1 MVQANTNHRLE
12 IPEQEVDLR
21 ELDWASWL
29 HPMADVS
36 GPVVCISVP
45 SLPWLVHEDGP
56 FETVAS
62 TDCPMCY
69 LRPRSNEAVRMVE
82 GYLGSLTTEERTLLH
97 LLNQQLPSGGWE
109 APSTLTQAGIS
120 AAVHVQRKHIPRTLK
135 RMESNGIISVTQ
147 RHIPGGKQRKRV
159 YTLTEDGTAQAES
172 LRDRVFAQIVTVD
185 GDAKPLGTLWSSPQP
200 VLELLSHVDEGMVF
214 HTTALISPVSNPE
227 GMVSI
232 DAQYG
237 EELVRRMFAR
247 AWEDGKITKDEQSL
261 LNEVVEFLG
270 MHPERARRLS
280 NEARKSLKIPPPEE
294 VYYDMILQALDD
306 GEIMQEEIDLLDTF
320 RVAFGIDQV
329 THNALLERAREQPA
343 TSQHYETYKATV
355 KTALQDNVITTDEHA
370 MLRTLRTQLDI
381 SDEEHDQ
388 ILAELSQSTRR

>member
-1 MVQANTNHRLE
+1 
-12 IPEQEVDLR
+12 
-21 ELDWASWL
+21 
-29 HPMADVS
+29 
-36 GPVVCISVP
+36 
-45 SLPWLVHEDGP
+45 
-56 FETVAS
+56 
-62 TDCPMCY
+62 
-69 LRPRSNEAVRMVE
+69 MVE
-82 GYLGSLTTEERTLLH
+82 GYLGTLTTEERTMLH

-109 APSTLTQAGIS
+109 APATLTQAGIS

-135 RMESNGIISVTQ
+135 RMESNGVLNVAQ

-159 YTLTEDGTAQAES
+159 YTLSELGNEQAAA
-172 LRDRVFAQIVTVD
+172 LRDRLFNETVTAD
-185 GDAKPLGTLWSSPQP
+185 GNEVKLGSLWISPQP
-200 VLELLSHVDEGMVF
+200 VLELLSHVDEGMIY
-214 HTTALISPVSNPE
+214 HSSALISPVSNPE

-232 DAQYG
+232 DGQYG

-306 GEIMQEEIDLLDTF
+306 GEIMQEEIDLLNTF

-329 THNALLERAREQPA
+329 THNALLDKARAVPV
-343 TSQHYETYKATV
+343 TSEHYETYAAMV
-355 KTALQDNVITTDEHA
+355 KTAMQDSVITADEHA
-370 MLRTLRTQLDI
+370 LLRTLRVQLDI
-381 SDEEHDQ
+381 SEEEHER
-388 ILAELSQSTRR
+388 ILAEYTNGR

>member
-1 MVQANTNHRLE
+1 
-12 IPEQEVDLR
+12 
-21 ELDWASWL
+21 
-29 HPMADVS
+29 
-36 GPVVCISVP
+36 
-45 SLPWLVHEDGP
+45 
-56 FETVAS
+56 
-62 TDCPMCY
+62 
-69 LRPRSNEAVRMVE
+69 MVE
-82 GYLGSLTTEERTLLH
+82 GYLGTLTTEERTMLH

-109 APSTLTQAGIS
+109 APATLTQAGIS

-135 RMESNGIISVTQ
+135 RMESNGVLNVAQ

-159 YTLTEDGTAQAES
+159 YTLSELGNEQAAA
-172 LRDRVFAQIVTVD
+172 LRDRLFNETVTAD
-185 GDAKPLGTLWSSPQP
+185 GNEVKLGSLWISPQP
-200 VLELLSHVDEGMVF
+200 VLELLSHVDEGMVY
-214 HTTALISPVSNPE
+214 HSSALISPVSNPE

-232 DAQYG
+232 DGQYG

-306 GEIMQEEIDLLDTF
+306 GEIMQEEIDLLNTF

-329 THNALLERAREQPA
+329 THNALLDKARAVPV
-343 TSQHYETYKATV
+343 TSEHYETYAAMV
-355 KTALQDNVITTDEHA
+355 KTAMQDSVITADEHA
-370 MLRTLRTQLDI
+370 LLRTLRVQLDI
-381 SDEEHDQ
+381 SEEEHER
-388 ILAELSQSTRR
+388 ILAEYTNGR

>member
-1 MVQANTNHRLE
+1 
-12 IPEQEVDLR
+12 
-21 ELDWASWL
+21 
-29 HPMADVS
+29 
-36 GPVVCISVP
+36 
-45 SLPWLVHEDGP
+45 
-56 FETVAS
+56 
-62 TDCPMCY
+62 
-69 LRPRSNEAVRMVE
+69 MVE
-82 GYLGSLTTEERTLLH
+82 GYLGTLTTEERTMLH

-109 APSTLTQAGIS
+109 APATLTQAGIS

-135 RMESNGIISVTQ
+135 RMEANGLLNVAQ

-159 YTLTEDGTAQAES
+159 YTLSELGNEQAGA
-172 LRDRVFAQIVTVD
+172 LRDRLFNETVSAD
-185 GDAKPLGTLWSSPQP
+185 GSEVKLGSLWNSPQP

-214 HTTALISPVSNPE
+214 HSSALISPVSNPE

-232 DAQYG
+232 DGQYG

-306 GEIMQEEIDLLDTF
+306 GEIMQEEIDLLNTF

-329 THNALLERAREQPA
+329 THNALLDKARSVPI
-343 TSQHYETYKATV
+343 TSEHYDTYAAMV
-355 KTALQDNVITTDEHA
+355 RTAMQDSVITADEHA
-370 MLRTLRTQLDI
+370 MLRTLRTQLEI
-381 SDEEHDQ
+381 TEDEHER
-388 ILAELSQSTRR
+388 ILAEYANGR

>member
-1 MVQANTNHRLE
+1 
-12 IPEQEVDLR
+12 
-21 ELDWASWL
+21 
-29 HPMADVS
+29 
-36 GPVVCISVP
+36 
-45 SLPWLVHEDGP
+45 
-56 FETVAS
+56 
-62 TDCPMCY
+62 
-69 LRPRSNEAVRMVE
+69 MVE
-82 GYLGSLTTEERTLLH
+82 GYLGTLTTEERTMLH

-109 APSTLTQAGIS
+109 APATLTQAGIS

-135 RMESNGIISVTQ
+135 RMESNGVLNVAQ

-159 YTLTEDGTAQAES
+159 YTLSELGNEQAAA
-172 LRDRVFAQIVTVD
+172 LRDRLFNETVTAD
-185 GDAKPLGTLWSSPQP
+185 GNEVKLGSLWISPQP
-200 VLELLSHVDEGMVF
+200 VLELLSHVDEGMVY
-214 HTTALISPVSNPE
+214 HSSALISPVSNPE

-232 DAQYG
+232 DGQYG

-306 GEIMQEEIDLLDTF
+306 GEIMQEEIDLLNTF

-329 THNALLERAREQPA
+329 THNALLDKARAVPV
-343 TSQHYETYKATV
+343 TSEHYDTYAAMV
-355 KTALQDNVITTDEHA
+355 KTAMQDSVITADEHA
-370 MLRTLRTQLDI
+370 LLRTLRVQLDI
-381 SDEEHDQ
+381 SEEEHER
-388 ILAELSQSTRR
+388 ILAEYTNGR

>member
-1 MVQANTNHRLE
+1 
-12 IPEQEVDLR
+12 
-21 ELDWASWL
+21 
-29 HPMADVS
+29 
-36 GPVVCISVP
+36 
-45 SLPWLVHEDGP
+45 
-56 FETVAS
+56 
-62 TDCPMCY
+62 
-69 LRPRSNEAVRMVE
+69 MVE

-109 APSTLTQAGIS
+109 APASLTQAGIS

-135 RMESNGIISVTQ
+135 RMEKNGMIAVAQ

-159 YTLTEDGTAQAES
+159 YTLTEDGTAHATS
-172 LRDRVFAQIVTVD
+172 LRERIFAQIVTVE
-185 GDAKPLGTLWSSPQP
+185 GEAKALGTMWTSPQP

-214 HTTALISPVSNPE
+214 HTSALISPVSNPE
-227 GMVSI
+227 GMASI

-294 VYYDMILQALDD
+294 VYFDMILQALDD

-329 THNALLERAREQPA
+329 THNALLERAREQP
-343 TSQHYETYKATV
+343 SQSEHYETYKATV
-355 KTALQDNVITTDEHA
+355 KTALQDQVITADEHA
-370 MLRTLRTQLDI
+370 MLRTLRAQLDI

-388 ILAELSQSTRR
+388 ILADLSEPTRR

>member
-1 MVQANTNHRLE
+1 MCYHEVQRLE
-12 IPEQEVDLR
+12 AMVL
-21 ELDWASWL
+21 
-29 HPMADVS
+29 
-36 GPVVCISVP
+36 
-45 SLPWLVHEDGP
+45 
-56 FETVAS
+56 
-62 TDCPMCY
+62 
-69 LRPRSNEAVRMVE
+69 VE

-97 LLNQQLPSGGWE
+97 LLNQQLPTGGWE
-109 APSTLTQAGIS
+109 APSSLTQAGIS

-135 RMESNGIISVTQ
+135 RMESSGYIQVAQ

-159 YTLTEDGTAQAES
+159 YTLTETGAEHAEA
-172 LRDRVFAQIVTVD
+172 LRDRIFALKVQTNGTDVL
-185 GDAKPLGTLWSSPQP
+185 LGSLWTSPQP
-200 VLELLSHVDEGMVF
+200 ILELLSHVDEGM
-214 HTTALISPVSNPE
+214 TYCDTPLISPVSNPE

-280 NEARKSLKIPPPEE
+280 NEARKTLKIPPPEE

-306 GEIMQEEIDLLDTF
+306 GHIMQDEIDLLETF

-329 THNALLERAREQPA
+329 THNLLLEKAREQPA
-343 TSQHYETYKATV
+343 QSEHFDAYAATV
-355 KTALQDNVITTDEHA
+355 KTALQDNIITADEHA
-370 MLRTLRTQLDI
+370 MLRTLRQELGI
-381 SDEEHDQ
+381 SQEEHERVMR
-388 ILAELSQSTRR
+388 ELSEHIRG

>member
-1 MVQANTNHRLE
+1 
-12 IPEQEVDLR
+12 
-21 ELDWASWL
+21 
-29 HPMADVS
+29 
-36 GPVVCISVP
+36 
-45 SLPWLVHEDGP
+45 
-56 FETVAS
+56 
-62 TDCPMCY
+62 
-69 LRPRSNEAVRMVE
+69 MVE
-82 GYLGSLTTEERTLLH
+82 GYLGTLTTEERTMLH

-109 APSTLTQAGIS
+109 APATLTQAGIS

-135 RMESNGIISVTQ
+135 RMEANGLLNVAQ

-159 YTLTEDGTAQAES
+159 YTLSELGNEQAGALRERLFNETVSADGSKVKLGS
-172 LRDRVFAQIVTVD
+172 L
-185 GDAKPLGTLWSSPQP
+185 WNSPQP

-214 HTTALISPVSNPE
+214 HSSALISPVSNPE

-232 DAQYG
+232 DGQYG

-306 GEIMQEEIDLLDTF
+306 GEIMQEEIDLLNTF

-329 THNALLERAREQPA
+329 THNALLDKARSVPI
-343 TSQHYETYKATV
+343 TSEHYDTYAAMV
-355 KTALQDNVITTDEHA
+355 RTAMQDGVITADEHA
-370 MLRTLRTQLDI
+370 MLRTLRTQLEI
-381 SDEEHDQ
+381 TEDEHER
-388 ILAELSQSTRR
+388 ILAEYANGR

>member
-1 MVQANTNHRLE
+1 
-12 IPEQEVDLR
+12 
-21 ELDWASWL
+21 
-29 HPMADVS
+29 
-36 GPVVCISVP
+36 
-45 SLPWLVHEDGP
+45 
-56 FETVAS
+56 
-62 TDCPMCY
+62 
-69 LRPRSNEAVRMVE
+69 MVE
-82 GYLGSLTTEERTLLH
+82 GYLGTLTTEERTMLH

-109 APSTLTQAGIS
+109 APATLTQAGIS

-135 RMESNGIISVTQ
+135 RMEANGLLNVAQ

-159 YTLTEDGTAQAES
+159 YTLSELGNEQAGA
-172 LRDRVFAQIVTVD
+172 LRDRLFNETVSAD
-185 GDAKPLGTLWSSPQP
+185 GSEVKLGSLWNSPQP

-214 HTTALISPVSNPE
+214 HSSALISPVSNPE

-232 DAQYG
+232 DGQYG

-306 GEIMQEEIDLLDTF
+306 GEIMQEEIDLLNTF

-329 THNALLERAREQPA
+329 THNALLDKARSVPI
-343 TSQHYETYKATV
+343 TSEHYDTYAAMV
-355 KTALQDNVITTDEHA
+355 RTAMQDGVITADEHA
-370 MLRTLRTQLDI
+370 MLRTLRTQLEI
-381 SDEEHDQ
+381 TEDEHER
-388 ILAELSQSTRR
+388 ILAEYANGR

>member
-1 MVQANTNHRLE
+1 M
-12 IPEQEVDLR
+12 
-21 ELDWASWL
+21 
-29 HPMADVS
+29 
-36 GPVVCISVP
+36 
-45 SLPWLVHEDGP
+45 
-56 FETVAS
+56 
-62 TDCPMCY
+62 
-69 LRPRSNEAVRMVE
+69 
-82 GYLGSLTTEERTLLH
+82 LH

-109 APSTLTQAGIS
+109 APATLTQAGIS

-135 RMESNGIISVTQ
+135 RMEANGLLNVAQ

-159 YTLTEDGTAQAES
+159 YTLSELGNEQAGALRERLFNETVSADGSKVKLGS
-172 LRDRVFAQIVTVD
+172 L
-185 GDAKPLGTLWSSPQP
+185 WNSPQP

-214 HTTALISPVSNPE
+214 HSSALISPVSNPE

-232 DAQYG
+232 DGQYG

-306 GEIMQEEIDLLDTF
+306 GEIMQEEIDLLNTF

-329 THNALLERAREQPA
+329 THNALLDKARSVPI
-343 TSQHYETYKATV
+343 TSEHYDTYAAMV
-355 KTALQDNVITTDEHA
+355 RTAMQDGVITADEHA
-370 MLRTLRTQLDI
+370 MLRTLRTQLEI
-381 SDEEHDQ
+381 TEDEHER
-388 ILAELSQSTRR
+388 ILAEYANGR

>member
-1 MVQANTNHRLE
+1 
-12 IPEQEVDLR
+12 
-21 ELDWASWL
+21 
-29 HPMADVS
+29 
-36 GPVVCISVP
+36 
-45 SLPWLVHEDGP
+45 
-56 FETVAS
+56 
-62 TDCPMCY
+62 
-69 LRPRSNEAVRMVE
+69 MVE
-82 GYLGSLTTEERTLLH
+82 GYLGTLTTEERTMLH

-109 APSTLTQAGIS
+109 APATLTQAGIS

-135 RMESNGIISVTQ
+135 RMEANGLLNVAQ

-159 YTLTEDGTAQAES
+159 YTLSELGNEQAGA
-172 LRDRVFAQIVTVD
+172 LRDRLFNETVSAD
-185 GDAKPLGTLWSSPQP
+185 GSEVKLGSLWNSPQP

-214 HTTALISPVSNPE
+214 HSSALISPVSNPE

-232 DAQYG
+232 DGQYG

-329 THNALLERAREQPA
+329 THNALLDKARSVPI
-343 TSQHYETYKATV
+343 TSEHYDTYAAMV
-355 KTALQDNVITTDEHA
+355 RTAMQDGVITADEHA
-370 MLRTLRTQLDI
+370 MLRTLRTQLEI
-381 SDEEHDQ
+381 TEDEHER
-388 ILAELSQSTRR
+388 ILAEYANGR

>member
-1 MVQANTNHRLE
+1 
-12 IPEQEVDLR
+12 
-21 ELDWASWL
+21 
-29 HPMADVS
+29 
-36 GPVVCISVP
+36 
-45 SLPWLVHEDGP
+45 
-56 FETVAS
+56 
-62 TDCPMCY
+62 
-69 LRPRSNEAVRMVE
+69 MVE
-82 GYLGSLTTEERTLLH
+82 GYLGTLTTEERTMLH

-109 APSTLTQAGIS
+109 APATLTQAGIS

-135 RMESNGIISVTQ
+135 RMESNGVLNVAQ

-159 YTLTEDGTAQAES
+159 YTLSELGNEQAAA
-172 LRDRVFAQIVTVD
+172 LRDRLFNETVTAD
-185 GDAKPLGTLWSSPQP
+185 GNEVKLGSLWISPQP
-200 VLELLSHVDEGMVF
+200 VLELLSHVDEGMVY
-214 HTTALISPVSNPE
+214 HSSALISPVSNPE

-232 DAQYG
+232 DGQYG

-306 GEIMQEEIDLLDTF
+306 GEIMQEEIDLLNTF

-329 THNALLERAREQPA
+329 THNALLDKARAVPV
-343 TSQHYETYKATV
+343 TSEHYDTYAAMV
-355 KTALQDNVITTDEHA
+355 KTAMQDSVITADEHA
-370 MLRTLRTQLDI
+370 LLRTLRVQLDI
-381 SDEEHDQ
+381 SEEEHER
-388 ILAELSQSTRR
+388 ILAEYSNGR